1 MVIVVDI
8 AKETPLGDSSSSFHS
23 LVALRGVK
31 LLQPEILSRYIRKL
45 FHCKKSSVSASSPS
59 ALHSVIPQNPV
70 TECWLRCP
78 LEEGKDLNCIPS
90 PFSLCLDRIA
100 SYPISLK
107 GENPMKKKWGI
118 PQN

>member
-59 ALHSVIPQNPV
+59 ALHSFNRQRNQD
-70 TECWLRCP
+70 
-78 LEEGKDLNCIPS
+78 LEEFKELEFTQTQKQCIKVMHKS
-90 PFSLCLDRIA
+90 NSVVIA
-100 SYPISLK
+100 FFRSVLEKNPDFPQIS
-107 GENPMKKKWGI
+107 NFD
-118 PQN
+118 PQ

>member
-1 MVIVVDI
+1 MNPIHEILFTYKFPTQSVNRRKGAISI
-8 AKETPLGDSSSSFHS
+8 
-23 LVALRGVK
+23 
-31 LLQPEILSRYIRKL
+31 PEILSRYIRKL